1 MILLDASVVVDL
13 WRRSGRIA
21 AELLPFGQIV
31 VCGVTWAEML
41 QGARSEEDVETI
53 RLRLSR
59 FRQVSIPE
67 GIWPELGANLSI
79 LRHAGITVPFPDVL
93 LATIAI
99 HHDLSLWTLDKHF
112 TLIHKYLPNLQ
123 LHVPSV

>member
-1 MILLDASVVVDL
+1 MMLLDASVVVDL
-13 WRRSGRIA
+13 WRRPGRMA

-41 QGARSEEDVETI
+41 QGARSEDDVETI

-59 FRQVSIPE
+59 FQRVSIPE
-67 GIWPELGANLSI
+67 EIWPELGTNLSI
-79 LRHAGITVPFPDVL
+79 LRRAGVTVPFPDVL

-112 TLIHKYLPNLQ
+112 TLIRKYLSGLQ
-123 LHVPSV
+123 LHVPSI